1 MDTARAL
8 HLVRHM
14 RPTVLVVLLMACAS
28 LACGGE
34 KTATSTTALTAADV
48 RALSPPGEAIYINP
62 QRSIDRTAPV
72 DQWRTRYPHSA
83 RVLDE
88 WAATYPRA
96 ASRLAAWSVREPEK
110 LEVLVLWSV
119 TRPLESVSVFLVERP
134 SWEELGAIAR
144 DEPEAVA
151 AFLHWAHRSRGA
163 AEELAMHHGGLA
175 FVEPPRF

>member
-1 MDTARAL
+1 
-8 HLVRHM
+8 M
-14 RPTVLVVLLMACAS
+14 RPTILIVLVTAFAS
-28 LACGGE
+28 LACGAE
-34 KTATSTTALTAADV
+34 KNATSTTALTGAEA
-48 RALSPPGEAIYINP
+48 RALSPPGEAVYINP
-62 QRSIDRTAPV
+62 QRSIDQTAPV

-88 WAATYPRA
+88 WAATYPLG
-96 ASRLAAWSVREPEK
+96 ASRLAAWSAREPEK

-119 TRPLESVSVFLVERP
+119 TRPLDSVRVFLIERP

-163 AEELAMHHGGLA
+163 AEELAMHAGGLA
-175 FVEPPRF
+175 FVEPNL